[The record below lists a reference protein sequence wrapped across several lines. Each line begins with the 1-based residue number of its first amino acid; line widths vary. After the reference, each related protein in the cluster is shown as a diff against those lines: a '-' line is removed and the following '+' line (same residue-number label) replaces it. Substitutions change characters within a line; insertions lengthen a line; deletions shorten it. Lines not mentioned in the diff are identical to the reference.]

1 MYFSL
6 VVRCARLVPPPHS
19 IQSGCGSLYNVFGD
33 KCLSYCARGY
43 NRVNGSTERVCQAN
57 GTWSG
62 EEPFCQ
68 GKRTNMNGDYLPFLF
83 SLKRIHVTMKGL
95 LFSLKFFWSW
105 YCPKGSQR
113 CKILFLFSATSQPYA
128 NCGKILWKRL
138 TVKQQSGIQYLA
150 TVH

>member
-1 MYFSL
+1 MCHGLLRFAKAISKANKNKTVTAFRVLSVDLALSIYQNSSKGGFTRHQIYTEIVFPL
-6 VVRCARLVPPPHS
+6 VAKCARLVPPPYS

-68 GKRTNMNGDYLPFLF
+68 GKGTNVHEWRLF
-83 SLKRIHVTMKGL
+83 TIS
-95 LFSLKFFWSW
+95 FF
-105 YCPKGSQR
+105 P
-113 CKILFLFSATSQPYA
+113 
-128 NCGKILWKRL
+128 
-138 TVKQQSGIQYLA
+138 
-150 TVH
+150 